1 MATSA
6 MQVSHPEADE
16 PIGSEGRLQRAYTT
30 KMAIAMGLYASLF
43 FVLAFC
49 GPYVLPAITL
59 LTDAP
64 LDDRHVAASQLL
76 LLSDT
81 VWVVIPVFVLGA
93 VLFSMLATRRVA
105 NALERIGQSAHTW
118 ASGRTAHRLHFR
130 TADGL
135 DDLAKVLN
143 QGWIE
148 VGRGIETVQQEMT
161 RSRAAL
167 DSAVNSLPVQDGSTH
182 DVLQRLQVVTASLD
196 HMQAALRKWSV

>member
-1 MATSA
+1 
-6 MQVSHPEADE
+6 
-16 PIGSEGRLQRAYTT
+16 
-30 KMAIAMGLYASLF
+30 
-43 FVLAFC
+43 
-49 GPYVLPAITL
+49 
-59 LTDAP
+59 
-64 LDDRHVAASQLL
+64 
-76 LLSDT
+76 
-81 VWVVIPVFVLGA
+81 
-93 VLFSMLATRRVA
+93 MLATRRVA

-167 DSAVNSLPVQDGSTH
+167 DSAVNSLPVQDGGTH